1 MARVGCACTILVDV
15 FACEGN
21 KGMRESIEMRLGGRT
36 LTMVTGEAARQAG
49 GAVLASLGDTVVL
62 VTAVAADTVRE
73 GIDFVPLSVEYQEKG
88 FASGRIP
95 GGFFRREIGRP
106 SERETLISRLIDRP
120 IRPLFPKNYRNETQ
134 VIATVLSADPDNDP
148 DVVAMA
154 GASAA
159 LEISDVPFGGP
170 VGAVRVGRIN
180 GEFVINPSAQQ
191 LQASDMHLIVAGNR
205 AGIVMVEGS
214 ASFVRE
220 DDLLTALFFGHEQL
234 QPILDMQEQL
244 KSRCGKPKRAHTPPQ
259 KNGELLDLVAP
270 LAEEAIEEANRIA
283 GKRERYGRRTALLE
297 EVIER
302 LGPEF
307 AERRLEVV
315 EALEQVER
323 KFVRQ
328 RILRDKTR
336 IDGRGLTDIRP
347 IDCRVGLLPRTHGS
361 GLFTR
366 GETQVLS
373 VVTLGSSADEQK
385 IEALAGDAFKTFMLH
400 YNFPPYCVGEVRML
414 RGPGRR
420 EIGHGALAER
430 TIKAVMPAHEEFP
443 YTVRVVAEVLESNGS
458 SSMAS
463 VCASSLALMDA
474 AVPLKTHVAGIAM
487 GLIMEKDE
495 VAILSDILGDEDHLG
510 DMDFKIAGSS
520 EGVVS
525 LQMDIKVPGVSREIM
540 RRALHQAREG
550 RLSILEKMTA
560 AIPKSRPEL
569 SPFAPRIVTIE
580 IHPDKIR
587 DVIGPGGKMIRSII
601 AETNT
606 KVDVEDSGKV
616 VIMSPDLAGCQ
627 KAVEMIKKLTA
638 EAEVGHLYR
647 GRVRKITDF
656 GAFVEILPGVD
667 GLIHIS
673 QLDHKRV
680 QRVRDV
686 LNEGDEVLV
695 KVLEIDKDGRI
706 RLSRKAALG
715 DSGGDSKAHTQPGPG
730 VSPSPRETD
739 S

>member
-1 MARVGCACTILVDV
+1 
-15 FACEGN
+15 
-21 KGMRESIEMRLGGRT
+21 MRESVELQLGGKT
-36 LTMVTGEAARQAG
+36 LSIVTGEVARQAG

-62 VTAVAADTVRE
+62 VTAVAAETVRE
-73 GIDFVPLSVEYQEKG
+73 GIDFVPLTVEYQEKG

-120 IRPLFPKNYRNETQ
+120 IRPLLPKNYRNETQ
-134 VIATVLSADPDNDP
+134 VIATVLSVDPDNDP
-148 DVVAMA
+148 DVVAMV

-159 LEISDVPFGGP
+159 LEISDAPFRGP
-170 VGAVRVGRIN
+170 VAALRVGRIN
-180 GEFVINPSAQQ
+180 GEFIVNPSARE
-191 LQASDMHLIVAGNR
+191 LETSEMHLTVAGNR
-205 AGIVMVEGS
+205 QGIVMVEGS
-214 ASFVRE
+214 AAFVNE
-220 DDLLTALFFGHEQL
+220 DNLVEALFFAHQQM
-234 QPILDMQEQL
+234 QPILDIQEQL
-244 KSRCGKPKRAHTPPQ
+244 RSRCGRPKRPHTPPQ
-259 KNGELLDLVAP
+259 ENKDLLDRVLP
-270 LAEEAIEEANRIA
+270 LAQKGIEEANRIA
-283 GKRERYGRRTALLE
+283 EKQERYARRAAL
-297 EVIER
+297 VDGVMKQ
-302 LGPEF
+302 LGPDF
-307 AERRLEVV
+307 AERRSEVIEVLHQLERRV
-315 EALEQVER
+315 
-323 KFVRQ
+323 VRQ
-328 RILRDKTR
+328 RILREKIR
-336 IDGRGLTDIRP
+336 IDGRGLSDIRP

-373 VVTLGSSADEQK
+373 VVTLGSSSDEQK

-400 YNFPPYCVGEVRML
+400 YNFPPYSVGEARML

-430 TIKAVMPAHEEFP
+430 TIKAVMPAHEDFP

-463 VCASSLALMDA
+463 VCAGSLALMDA
-474 AVPLKTHVAGIAM
+474 GAPLKTHVAGIAM
-487 GLIMEKDE
+487 GLIMEGDD

-520 EGVVS
+520 TGVVA
-525 LQMDIKVPGVSREIM
+525 LQMDIKVPGVSREVM

-550 RLSILEKMTA
+550 RLAILGKMNSVIDKPRA
-560 AIPKSRPEL
+560 EL
-569 SPFAPRIVTIE
+569 SPYAPRIVTIE

-587 DVIGPGGKMIRSII
+587 DVIGPGGKVIRSII

-606 KVDVEDSGKV
+606 KVDVEDSGRV

-627 KAVEMIKKLTA
+627 KAVEMIRQLTA
-638 EAEVGHLYR
+638 EAEVGHLYL
-647 GRVRKITDF
+647 GKVRKITDF

-715 DSGGDSKAHTQPGPG
+715 EAAGSHKVDD
-730 VSPSPRETD
+730 
-739 S
+739 